1 MKAVIMA
8 GGDGKRLRPLSCT
21 MPKPM
26 VPLLNKPVL
35 GYCME
40 LIKKHG
46 FDEAILTLR
55 YLPNVIRRYIG
66 NGSAFGIKA
75 ECAVEA
81 AVRFHAVTHACCTL
95 QICSAEEERRL

>member
-46 FDEAILTLR
+46 FDEAK
-55 YLPNVIRRYIG
+55 IG
-66 NGSAFGIKA
+66 RAH
-75 ECAVEA
+75 V
-81 AVRFHAVTHACCTL
+81 
-95 QICSAEEERRL
+95 